1 MTSID
6 LSSPEV
12 IPLGADE
19 PARQRPY
26 ARDAAAGGTP
36 ITPER
41 LAELFGPVPMSRLVL
56 NGDFSVRDEQFVRQ
70 LAEGEPKRLCELIE
84 GVVLEKAMGTRE
96 SWIAVQLI
104 TVLNLFVRQHNLGEV
119 LGADGMLRLQQN
131 IYIPDVSFLS
141 RDRLPEGRLPWEPGI
156 AQLVPDL
163 AVEVLSPSNTAR
175 ELEMKRTAYFA
186 AGVRQ
191 VWTIDP
197 QTETLTVWDTPT
209 TSTTFSK
216 GQAFEALPVLPGL
229 TVNVAD
235 LFPKA

>member
-1 MTSID
+1 MASLD
-6 LSSPEV
+6 LATPDV
-12 IPLGADE
+12 IPPGTGAFSIPGLPAHRDGLGE
-19 PARQRPY
+19 
-26 ARDAAAGGTP
+26 TP

-41 LAELFGPVPMSRLVL
+41 LAELFGPIPMSRLAL
-56 NGDFSVRDEQFVRQ
+56 NGDFSVRDEEFVRQ

-119 LGADGMLRLQQN
+119 LGADGMLRLQHN

-141 RDRLPEGRLPWEPGI
+141 KGRLPEGRLPWEPGI
-156 AQLVPDL
+156 ARLVPDL

-175 ELEMKRTAYFA
+175 ELETKRAAYFP
-186 AGVRQ
+186 AGVRL

-197 QTETLTVWDTPT
+197 QTETLTVWDSPT
-209 TSTTFSK
+209 TSTTFAK

-229 TVNVAD
+229 TLNVAE